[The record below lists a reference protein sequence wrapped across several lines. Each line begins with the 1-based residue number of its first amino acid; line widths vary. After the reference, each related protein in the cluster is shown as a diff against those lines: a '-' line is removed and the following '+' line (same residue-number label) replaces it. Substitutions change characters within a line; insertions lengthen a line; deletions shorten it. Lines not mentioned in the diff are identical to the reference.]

1 MQTLGSNVPDKD
13 YWRARYQA
21 LTEQYDRETISLK
34 KSVDDL
40 SANLERIRRELREM
54 VGMIGG
60 RHE

>member
-1 MQTLGSNVPDKD
+1 MEDKD

-34 KSVDDL
+34 KSVDEL

>member
-1 MQTLGSNVPDKD
+1 MEDKD
-13 YWRARYQA
+13 YRLLIWRARYQA

-34 KSVDDL
+34 KSVDEL